1 MVRGGGTG
9 SRNKKKKAGEGGP
22 APAAQ
27 NGVDHAKQGVDGQ
40 GDKHKNIKHN
50 RKQKV
55 HIIPGVYFFLLI
67 ASEHQRL
74 EVRFR

>member
-9 SRNKKKKAGEGGP
+9 SRNKKKKAGDGGP

-55 HIIPGVYFFLLI
+55 HIVPGVNFF
-67 ASEHQRL
+67 SS
-74 EVRFR
+74 